1 MLATPLQRFAED
13 VRRLAPVSDEALAA
27 VASLIE
33 ARDVAASTWLLE
45 AGQRAQWCFYVVEG
59 LVRECYIDEQGEEHT
74 RAFADAGRFT
84 GSLLDLLSGEPSVT
98 WVQALEPTRVL
109 AFRYAQFDALCACW
123 PDLNTL
129 ARRAAEQLY
138 VRKALREYQLLA
150 LPAAARYAQ
159 WCRQNPQLDARIS
172 KRVLASFLGVTPEHL
187 SRLRRGV
194 ARRPLQASAA
204 AEAPTRAGAG
214 R

>member
-1 MLATPLQRFAED
+1 MLAMLLQRFAED
-13 VRRLAPVSDEALAA
+13 VRRFAPVSDEALAA
-27 VASLIE
+27 VAALIE
-33 ARDVAASTWLLE
+33 PRDIAASTWLLE

-109 AFRYAQFDALCACW
+109 AFRFAEFDALCALW
-123 PDLNTL
+123 PDLNTV

-138 VRKALREYQLLA
+138 VRKAQREYQLLA
-150 LPAAARYAQ
+150 LPAAGRYAQ

-172 KRVLASFLGVTPEHL
+172 KRVLASFLGITPEHL
-187 SRLRRGV
+187 SRLRRG
-194 ARRPLQASAA
+194 AASCSGRR
-204 AEAPTRAGAG
+204 GG
-214 R
+214 

>member
-1 MLATPLQRFAED
+1 MLGLPLQRFAED
-13 VRRLAPVSDEALAA
+13 VRRFAPVSDEALAT
-27 VASLIE
+27 VAALIE
-33 ARDVAASTWLLE
+33 PRDVAASRWLLE

-59 LVRECYIDEQGEEHT
+59 LVREYYTDEQGEEHT
-74 RAFADAGRFT
+74 RAFADTGRFT

-109 AFRYAQFDALCACW
+109 AFRYAEFDALCARW
-123 PDLNTL
+123 PELNTL

-138 VRKALREYQLLA
+138 LRKAQREYQLLA
-150 LPAAARYAQ
+150 LSAAARYAH

-172 KRVLASFLGVTPEHL
+172 KRVLASFLGITPEHL

-194 ARRPLQASAA
+194 ASFS
-204 AEAPTRAGAG
+204 G
-214 R
+214 RHSG